1 MSAQVIPFQLDM
13 FETPT
18 ERMLRMQ
25 IERLE
30 SRVCKTAESSD
41 KVRKG
46 TYASINKVKQ
56 ELEELSW
63 RLAAVER
70 GLCQGNRE
78 GE

>member
-1 MSAQVIPFQLDM
+1 MTAEVIPFQMDM

-30 SRVCKTAESSD
+30 ARISKTADSSD

-70 GLCQGNRE
+70 GLCRGDKEN
-78 GE
+78 